1 MGRITLE
8 KVTKSFGAIDVLHGI
23 DLDIREGEFVVFVG
37 PSGCGKSTLLRQIA
51 GLDRPTSGEIRIDGK
66 LVNDVPASDRG
77 LAMVFQSYALYP
89 HMSVRQNLAF
99 GLENA
104 RMPKAEIDARIGEAA
119 RMLEIGDYL
128 ERRPGQLSGG
138 QRQRVAIGRAIVR
151 NPTAFLLDEPL
162 SNLDAELRISMRAE
176 LAALHARLKTTM
188 IYVTHDQIE
197 AMTLADRIVVLRKGQ
212 VEQVGSP
219 LELYNRPANRFVA
232 GFIGAPSM
240 NFLSGTVE
248 SVSEAGTSVRFF
260 DGESVTL
267 SRRAQDAKSGDEV
280 MIGLRPQHL
289 RVAYDGEGGVPAAID
304 MVEALG
310 SETVVH
316 AHAPT
321 GELVL
326 AVLQGQH
333 ALARGATLRLAFNAD
348 DLHLFGKDGRRVAG
362 T

>member
-1 MGRITLE
+1 MSRITLE
-8 KVTKSFGAIDVLHGI
+8 KVCKSFGALGVLHDI
-23 DLDIREGEFVVFVG
+23 DLDIRDGEFVVFVG

-51 GLDRPTSGEIRIDGK
+51 GLDRPTSGEIHIDGK
-66 LVNDVPASDRG
+66 LVNTVPAADRG

-104 RMPKAEIDARIGEAA
+104 RMPRAEIDKRIAEAA

-176 LAALHARLKTTM
+176 LSALHDRLRTTM

-197 AMTLADRIVVLRKGQ
+197 AMTLASRIVVLRKGR
-212 VEQVGSP
+212 VEQVGTP
-219 LELYNRPANRFVA
+219 LDLYNRPANRFVA

-240 NFLSGTVE
+240 NFVKGTVVE
-248 SVSEAGTSVRFF
+248 AGDTATSVSLMGLSVAVPRPAAGVAPGQAVSV
-260 DGESVTL
+260 
-267 SRRAQDAKSGDEV
+267 
-280 MIGLRPQHL
+280 GLRPQHISL
-289 RVAYDGEGGVPAAID
+289 AGDGGDGVPVEVTL
-304 MVEALG
+304 VEALG
-310 SETVVH
+310 SETVIH
-316 AHAPT
+316 GRT
-321 GELVL
+321 GGGERLQAVL
-326 AVLQGQH
+326 AGQH
-333 ALARGATLRLAFNAD
+333 ALRAGESVRLAFAPA
-348 DLHLFGKDGRRVAG
+348 DLHLFDDAG
-362 T
+362 LRLA